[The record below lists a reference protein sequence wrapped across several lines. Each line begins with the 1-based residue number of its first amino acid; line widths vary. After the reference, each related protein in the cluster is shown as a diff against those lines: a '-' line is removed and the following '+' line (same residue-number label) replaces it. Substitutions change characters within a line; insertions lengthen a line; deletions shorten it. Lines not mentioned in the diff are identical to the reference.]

1 MSVCTGALFFSYI
14 SKNNHKCSQV
24 ELVSCSTEKK
34 NCCILFGCFQKQDGA
49 MKLLNKHFLK

>member
-34 NCCILFGCFQKQDGA
+34 IAAFYLDVFK
-49 MKLLNKHFLK
+49 NKMVL